1 MEKIYFVGINGIGMS
16 GLAKIMKSRGHDVAG
31 ADPSRSYV
39 TEDLERLGIPV
50 YAEHKAEQM
59 VGRTVLVAS
68 SAIRKEN
75 PEYCYAKEHKIP
87 ILKRG
92 ELLAE
97 LLNEKTGIAVAG
109 THGKTTTSSMLGA
122 SMLSLDPTIVVGGIL
137 PEIASNAKV
146 GKGEFFIAEADE
158 SDNSFLYM
166 KPKYSII
173 TNIEEDHLETHGNL
187 DNIKK
192 SFLQFVEQTEQEVL
206 VCVDCINV
214 RSLFSKHQKVTSY
227 ALQQEADV
235 MAKNIRITEGKTYF
249 EVWIRGKNQGE
260 FYLQIPGQHNVSNAL
275 PVIYYSLKFGL
286 SAQEIQTKL
295 AQFKGSKRRY
305 DILYEDKARKIKLID
320 DYAHHPTEI
329 QATLRGARSIEEG
342 KIIAIFQPHRY
353 SRIQFLLEKFSC
365 CFQGADELIL
375 LPIYSAGEKNETGI
389 CSEDI
394 VRHLENLQAQVLE
407 KEAIMAYVKEK
418 AQEGQHTF
426 LFMGAGD
433 ISSLAHQ
440 VANELEK

>member
-59 VGRTVLVAS
+59 IGRTVLVAS

-92 ELLAE
+92 ELLAD

-206 VCVDCINV
+206 VCVDCVNV
-214 RSLFSKHQKVTSY
+214 RSLFSKQQKVTSY

-235 MAKNIRITEGKTYF
+235 MAKNIRITQGKTYF

-353 SRIQFLLEKFSC
+353 SRIQFLLEKFSS

-418 AQEGQHTF
+418 AKEGQHTF